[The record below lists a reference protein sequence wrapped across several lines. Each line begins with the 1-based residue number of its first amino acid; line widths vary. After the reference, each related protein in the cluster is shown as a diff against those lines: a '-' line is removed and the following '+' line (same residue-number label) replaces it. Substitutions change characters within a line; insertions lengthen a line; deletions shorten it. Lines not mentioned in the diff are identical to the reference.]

1 MRRGLPAIG
10 FTALIISLGSAQ
22 SRGTRPRTAGPV
34 DPRLYAAMHWRL
46 IGPFRG
52 GRVVAVAGVPG
63 QPAVFYFGAVG
74 GGVWK
79 TVNAGVTWTPVFNGR
94 TTASV
99 GALAV
104 APSNPQVIYAGM
116 GEADLRSDL
125 SLGDGVYRSH
135 DGGHTWQFL
144 GLEETRQIARI
155 LVDPRNPD
163 TVLVAAMG
171 HAYGPSPWRGIF
183 RSTDGGQHWMK
194 VLFLDDR
201 TGAIDLAADPDDF
214 QTQYAALWR
223 AHRPPWSTYAP
234 ISEFGAIYR
243 SSDGGQSWQPVAGRG
258 LPTKAVGRIGLAVLP
273 HSGGRDLYAL
283 VDARQGGGLYRSEDG
298 GNTWHLVNADRRLWE
313 RGWYFGRI
321 CVDPAHPQTLW
332 VPNVALYRSEDGGK
346 HFVPVKGAPGGD
358 DYHDLWIDPADS
370 RRMILASDQGAVVS
384 LDGGRSWSSWYNQP
398 TGQFYHVITDHRF
411 PYWVYGAQQDSGTAA
426 VISRSDYGAI
436 TFRDWHPVGGGES
449 GYIAP
454 DPHDPE
460 IVYGGDTYGALHRWN
475 ARTGEV
481 VDISPDPLGGFD
493 EQAGRRRLRFTWT
506 SPLVFAPWQPGVL
519 YFGAQYLLES
529 RDDGEHWRRVSPDL
543 TLRPDTNPAEARG
556 VIYAIAPSPSRPQE
570 LWVGTDNGLVYLTL
584 DGGQHWENVTPPGLP
599 AWSKIS
605 LIDASALDP
614 ATAYLAV
621 DRHRLDDDRP
631 YIYRTH
637 DYGRHWTLVTEG
649 LQAPGYV
656 HAVRS
661 DPVRPGLLFA
671 GTETGVFVSFDDG
684 DHWQS
689 LQLDLPRAPVHDLV
703 IEQGD
708 LIVATHGRAF
718 WILDAI
724 GLLRQLQPGLE
735 QQHALLFHPR
745 AAYRLVRST
754 NTDTPL
760 PPEEPQGENP
770 PDGAILDYWL
780 GEPAQGPVVLEIRTE
795 GGELVRS
802 FSSAA
807 STAGPDLTSIRVA
820 PEWIAPPAAL
830 SAAPGAHRFVWD
842 LRYAPPEAFSYSFP
856 IAAVPHR
863 TPAVPQG
870 PRVLPGRYQILLHVN
885 GAVYRTVLEVRADP
899 RRPTASQILR
909 RQSAVLRSLVVEM
922 NRSHRL
928 GQQMEE
934 AAARLRMASGAQPGE
949 QERWESLREALQRL
963 AGEEPG
969 GMRWVNAHLAALLEA
984 LDGTDALPTAAQAD
998 ALARLRSA
1006 VDRAARQWERLRA
1019 QMPRHAAAPGPD
1031 RSR

>member
-1 MRRGLPAIG
+1 MA
-10 FTALIISLGSAQ
+10 ALVALVHGQRAVSA
-22 SRGTRPRTAGPV
+22 RPRVAATV
-34 DPRLYAAMHWRL
+34 DPRLYAALHWRL

-79 TVNAGVTWTPVFNGR
+79 TVNAGVTWTPVFDGR
-94 TTASV
+94 TTASI

-104 APSNPQVIYAGM
+104 APSNPQIIYAGM

-125 SLGDGVYRSH
+125 SLGDGVYRSS

-155 LVDPRNPD
+155 LVDPHNPD
-163 TVLVAAMG
+163 IVLVGAMG
-171 HAYGPSPWRGIF
+171 HAYGPSPWRGVF
-183 RSTDGGQHWMK
+183 RSNDGGQHWTK

-201 TGAIDLAADPDDF
+201 TGAIDLVADPDNF

-243 SSDGGQSWQPVAGRG
+243 SHDGGQSWQPVAARG
-258 LPTKAVGRIGLAVLP
+258 LPGEAGRIGLAVVP
-273 HSGGRDLYAL
+273 HTGGRVLYAL
-283 VDARQGGGLYRSEDG
+283 VDARERGGLYRSEDG
-298 GNTWHLVNADRRLWE
+298 GETWHLVNSDRRLWG

-321 CVDPAHPQTLW
+321 CVDPSRPQTLW

-358 DYHDLWIDPADS
+358 DYHDLWIDPEDF

-384 LDGGRSWSSWYNQP
+384 LDGGQSWSSWYNQP

-411 PYWVYGAQQDSGTAA
+411 PYWVYGSQQDSGTAA

-454 DPHDPE
+454 DPRNPE

-493 EQAGRRRLRFTWT
+493 EQPGRRRLRFTWT
-506 SPLVFAPWQPGVL
+506 SPLVFAPWQPGLL

-529 RDDGEHWRRVSPDL
+529 RDGGEHWRRVSPDL
-543 TLRPDTNPAEARG
+543 TLRPDTHAAEARG
-556 VIYAIAPSPSRPQE
+556 VIYAIAPSPPRPGE

-584 DGGQHWENVTPPGLP
+584 DGGQHWENVTPAGLP

-605 LIDASALDP
+605 LIDASAHDP

-621 DRHRLDDDRP
+621 DRHRLDDYRP

-637 DYGRHWTLVTEG
+637 DYGRHWALVTDG
-649 LQAPGYV
+649 LEAPGYV
-656 HAVRS
+656 HAVRA

-671 GTETGVFVSFDDG
+671 ATETGVFVSFDDG

-689 LQLDLPRAPVHDLV
+689 LQLNLPRAPVHDLV

-718 WILDAI
+718 WILDDI
-724 GLLRQLQPGLE
+724 ELLRQLKPGLE
-735 QQHALLFHPR
+735 QQPVVLFRPR
-745 AAYRLVRST
+745 SAYRLVRST

-780 GEPAQGPVVLEIRTE
+780 GRPVREPVVLEIRTE
-795 GGELVRS
+795 GGELVRA

-807 STAGPDLTSIRVA
+807 PALEPDLAAIRVA

-842 LRYAPPEAFSYSFP
+842 LRYAPPAAFDYSYP

-863 TPAVPQG
+863 TPAIPQG
-870 PRVLPGRYQILLHVN
+870 PRVLPGRYQILLRVN
-885 GAVYRTVLEVRADP
+885 GAVYRTVLEVQADP
-899 RRPTASQILR
+899 RRHTAPEALR
-909 RQSAVLRSLVVEM
+909 RQLMVLRSLVAEM
-922 NRSHRL
+922 NRSYRL
-928 GQQMEE
+928 AQQMEA
-934 AAARLRMASGAQPGE
+934 AAARLNTAGSTPSK
-949 QERWESLREALQRL
+949 ERGQQQTSLRQVLLRL
-963 AGEEPG
+963 AGDEPG
-969 GMRWVNAHLAALLEA
+969 GMRWANRQLAALLEA
-984 LDGTDALPTAAQAD
+984 LDGTDALPTAAQAE
-998 ALARLRSA
+998 AMARLRSA
-1006 VDRAARQWERLRA
+1006 IDHAVRQWEQLQAELAYRVAPPASDRLR
-1019 QMPRHAAAPGPD
+1019 
-1031 RSR
+1031 